1 MIELEFRNVD
11 IYEGR
16 KTGEPGE
23 KPSKQGRESTT
34 NSTHMKYPSRGSN
47 PRPIGTTAVRGERIT
62 ATPPMLPK
70 YAVTLKWL
78 PIVFVRLIQSQRIV
92 TVMVKFHNNKFA
104 HM

>member
-11 IYEGR
+11 FCGGR

-23 KPSKQGRESTT
+23 KPSWQVREPTN

-62 ATPPMLPK
+62 ATPPMPSIK
-70 YAVTLKWL
+70 RREEMDGKD
-78 PIVFVRLIQSQRIV
+78 
-92 TVMVKFHNNKFA
+92 
-104 HM
+104 